1 MNQKLEQYLQFFM
14 DYRQKNQFEQLVY
27 IEFTVNSKVYLTT
40 PFMANYERELRIGA
54 DIRRKRKIEKV
65 TEFVERIQKEVGA
78 VLKKAQ
84 EEMKRQADKKRK
96 EV

>member
-1 MNQKLEQYLQFFM
+1 
-14 DYRQKNQFEQLVY
+14 
-27 IEFTVNSKVYLTT
+27 
-40 PFMANYERELRIGA
+40 MANYERELRIGA

-65 TEFVERIQKEVGA
+65 TEFVERIQKEVGV

-96 EV
+96 EVGIQKKKSNTKYKRLSVQRVTGKETNGQIYESIYY